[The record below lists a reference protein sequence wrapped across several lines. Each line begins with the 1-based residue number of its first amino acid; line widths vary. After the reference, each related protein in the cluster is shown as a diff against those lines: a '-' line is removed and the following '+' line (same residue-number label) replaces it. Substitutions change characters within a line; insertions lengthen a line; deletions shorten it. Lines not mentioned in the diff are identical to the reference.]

1 MSVLSLPTTGHTQ
14 VYVSGDVMIDE
25 TATIAPGVILQATA
39 NSRIIIRAGVCIGM
53 GTVITASD
61 GSIEVGEG
69 AILGAGVLLVGYG
82 KIGDRACIGTA
93 STLIN
98 TTIGKGE
105 LVTPGSLLGDSSR
118 QEDLQET
125 EPKESVNSDD
135 PWSDSQPPVMESN
148 GEVNGKVND
157 HLAENNGHAESPA
170 FSEFSSETNPSSNGD
185 RPEETAKE
193 EKTDPPTSPSQQQSP
208 TNSTIYGQTHIE
220 RLMVTLFPHKEQFK
234 KDNK

>member
-39 NSRIIIRAGVCIGM
+39 NCRIIIRAGACIGM

-98 TTIGKGE
+98 TAIGQGE
-105 LVTPGSLLGDSSR
+105 LVTPSSLLGDSSR
-118 QEDLQET
+118 QENLSSAT
-125 EPKESVNSDD
+125 EPKESINSDD
-135 PWSDSQPPVMESN
+135 PWSNSQPPVMESN

-157 HLAENNGHAESPA
+157 HSAENNGHAESPA

-193 EKTDPPTSPSQQQSP
+193 EKTDPPTSPSQQSP
-208 TNSTIYGQTHIE
+208 TNSKIYGQTHIE
-220 RLMVTLFPHKEQFK
+220 RLMVTLFPHKEPFK
-234 KDNK
+234 KNNK